1 MNYTLKLFNTGQIT
15 LPKKWRERYDTKLF
29 LAEETESGLLI
40 RPLETEEK
48 SETVYYEDKDGFG
61 LYCEKG
67 LDVELILKE
76 IKKVHG
82 QD

>member
-1 MNYTLKLFNTGQIT
+1 MNYTLKLFNTGQVT
-15 LPKKWRERYDTKLF
+15 LPKKWRERYNTKLF
-29 LAEETESGLLI
+29 LAEETSEGLLI
-40 RPLETEEK
+40 RPVEASK
-48 SETVYYEDKDGFG
+48 DETVYYEDKDGFG

-67 LDVELILKE
+67 LDVDLIIQE